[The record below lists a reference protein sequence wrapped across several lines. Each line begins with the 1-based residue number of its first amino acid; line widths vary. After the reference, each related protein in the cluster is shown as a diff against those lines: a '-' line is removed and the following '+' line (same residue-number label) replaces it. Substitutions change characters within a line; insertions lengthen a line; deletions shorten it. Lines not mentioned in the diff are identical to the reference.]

1 MSDSVRVNIIV
12 EGQNE
17 QTFIRDVL
25 SPELAQKNLYL
36 YPVLI
41 GKPGHKGGNIDFERA
56 KTDIGNFLK
65 QQNSTYITT
74 MFDYY
79 GIDKKW
85 PGKEKIQQI
94 IESGSHLTAN
104 RKAQILESET
114 YKEIISTFPGNN
126 TKNRFIPY
134 FEMHEFEALL
144 FSNPAILAKKTGIEI
159 SQINQIIY
167 EFNNPEEINDNPETA
182 PSKRLMALKSGY
194 RKVAIGK
201 IVTESIG
208 IQTIRERC
216 PHFDLW
222 LRKLENLT

>member
-1 MSDSVRVNIIV
+1 MSDSVRVNIIIIV
-12 EGQNE
+12 EGQTE

-65 QQNSTYITT
+65 QRNSTYITT

-79 GIDKKW
+79 GIDRKW
-85 PGKEKIQQI
+85 PENEKILQI
-94 IESGSHLTAN
+94 IESGSHLTSN

-114 YKEIISTFPGNN
+114 YQEIISAFPDYN
-126 TKNRFIPY
+126 TESRFIPY

-144 FSNPAILAKKTGIEI
+144 FSDPAILAKKIGIEI
-159 SQINQIIY
+159 SQINQIMN
-167 EFNNPEEINDNPETA
+167 EFNNPEEINDNPDTA
-182 PSKRLMALKSGY
+182 PSKRLMALKRGY
-194 RKVAIGK
+194 RKV
-201 IVTESIG
+201 
-208 IQTIRERC
+208 
-216 PHFDLW
+216 LW
-222 LRKLENLT
+222 VK